1 MKRYWPSIIGLANI
15 LFVLALSTHVAAQ
28 DFYKGKTVRL
38 IVGAA
43 PGGGFDTYSR
53 VISRHMGKHVPGN
66 PTFVV
71 DNMPGAGHL
80 IAANHLFKVAKPDGL
95 TMGNF
100 IGGLFLQQALGRAG
114 IEFDS
119 GKFEFI
125 GVPVKDST
133 TCALTK
139 ASGITNMEQW
149 FAAKTPIKVGGNAP
163 GSATYDNPKILQV
176 ALGLPVQVV
185 AGYKGTAEARLAVD
199 SGELGGICGWAWES
213 LKATW
218 TQRLASGDALVV
230 LQTVPKP
237 HSELPNVPLA
247 INYEKTPEARELIN
261 VGIHDLNAVLR
272 AYVLPPGTPKD
283 RVGMIRKAFMDT
295 LKDPEFLAEA
305 HKSKL
310 DVDPVTGDELES
322 TVKSFFKVNPVTL
335 AKLKE
340 ILK

>member
-1 MKRYWPSIIGLANI
+1 MKTRWHRVVWTIVVGTLMT
-15 LFVLALSTHVAAQ
+15 LSSHVSAQ
-28 DFYKGKTVRL
+28 EFYKGKTIRL

-43 PGGGFDTYSR
+43 PGGGFDAYSR
-53 VISRHMGKHVPGN
+53 VIARHMGRHLPGN
-66 PTFVV
+66 PIFVV
-71 DNMPGAGHL
+71 ENMPGAGHL
-80 IAANHLFKVAKPDGL
+80 IAANYVYKIAKADGL

-100 IGGLFLQQALGRAG
+100 IGGLFLQQALGRPG

-119 GKFEFI
+119 GKYEFV

-133 TCALTK
+133 TCVLTK
-139 ASGITNMEQW
+139 GSGINNMEKW
-149 FAAKTPIKVGGNAP
+149 FASKTPIKVGGNAP

-213 LKATW
+213 VKATW
-218 TQRLASGDALVV
+218 PQRLASGDAVVV
-230 LQTVPKP
+230 LQTVPKA
-237 HSELPNVPLA
+237 HSELPQIPLA
-247 INYEKTPEARELIN
+247 INYAKTEEARQLIKI
-261 VGIHDLNAVLR
+261 GIHDLNDVLR

-283 RVGMIRKAFMDT
+283 RVQLMRKAFMST

-310 DVDPVTGDELES
+310 DVDPTRGEELEEL
-322 TVKSFFKVNPVTL
+322 VKGFFKVNPVVM